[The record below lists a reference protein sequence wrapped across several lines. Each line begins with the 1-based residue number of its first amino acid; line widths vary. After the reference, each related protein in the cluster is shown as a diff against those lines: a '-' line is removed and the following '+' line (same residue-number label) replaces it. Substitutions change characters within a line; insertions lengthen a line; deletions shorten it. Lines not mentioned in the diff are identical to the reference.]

1 MLGLRYRDDDG
12 DGPHMTVD
20 DDRESVLRRLI
31 AFVGTELIPDPEGAP
46 VGPATPLVES
56 GLLKSLETARLLA
69 FLNSEFG
76 VRVPPTEMS
85 RRNFEN
91 LERVTDLVVS
101 LRAAAPQST
110 LGR

>member
-1 MLGLRYRDDDG
+1 
-12 DGPHMTVD
+12 MTVD
-20 DDRESVLRRLI
+20 NDRESVLRRLI
-31 AFVGTELIPDPEGAP
+31 AFVGTELIPDRGIAVE
-46 VGPATPLVES
+46 PATPLVAS

-69 FLNSEFG
+69 FLHSEFG

-101 LRAAAPQST
+101 LRAAASRSP
-110 LGR
+110 LG